1 MNGTGETLEADY
13 VVVGAGSAGC
23 VLAAR
28 LSENPNAKIVL
39 LEAGGEDTNFWIHIP
54 LGFGKTFADKRVN
67 WMFQTEP
74 DPGAANRSIY
84 WPRGKV
90 LGGSSSINGMVY
102 IRGQHE
108 DFDHWRQ
115 LGNPGWSA
123 ADVLPYFRRS
133 ESQARGADAWHGAD
147 GPLAVSDA
155 TYSHPICDAFIEAA
169 AELGFPRNPD
179 FNGRDQEGV
188 GYQQTTTRNGR
199 RCSTAVGYLHPA
211 RKRGNLRV
219 ITRALTERVLFSGKR
234 ATGVA
239 FRENGVPKTVLA
251 RKEVILCGGAIG
263 SPHVLMLS
271 GIGPAAHLMD
281 RGVEVVHDLPG
292 VGQCLQDHYSAAV
305 KLRSKESITFNDVMR
320 NPLKQLA
327 VGVRYLLFRDGPLT
341 MAAGPC
347 ALFARTRPELATP
360 DVKISISPFS
370 ADNPA
375 AGLHKFSAFT
385 VIVYQLRPDS
395 RGEIRLKSLD
405 AAASPSIAPNYLAD
419 RNDQRTVVDGLK
431 LIRRILATKHFE
443 RYIESEFRPG
453 SDVRTD
459 DELLDYARTFGSTVF
474 HPTSTCRMGND
485 PLAVVD
491 PELRVRGIEGL
502 RVADASIMPTVASG
516 NTNAA
521 TIMIGEKA
529 ADMIR
534 GVAPLAAAA

>member
-1 MNGTGETLEADY
+1 MSGSGTTLEADF

-23 VLAAR
+23 VMAAR
-28 LSENPNAKIVL
+28 LSEDPQTSVIL
-39 LEAGGEDTNFWIHIP
+39 LEAGGEDKNLWIHIP
-54 LGFGKTFADKRVN
+54 LGYGKTFADKRVN

-74 DPGAANRSIY
+74 DPGANNRSIY

-123 ADVLPYFRRS
+123 ADVLPYFRRA
-133 ESQARGADAWHGAD
+133 EHQTRGSDNWHGTD
-147 GPLAVSDA
+147 GPLSVSDA
-155 TYSHPICDAFIEAA
+155 SYNHPICDAFVEAA
-169 AELGFPRNPD
+169 ADLGFPRNKD
-179 FNGRDQEGV
+179 FNGESQEGV
-188 GYQQTTTRNGR
+188 GYQQTTTRRGR

-211 RKRGNLRV
+211 MKRPNLRV
-219 ITRALTERVLFSGKR
+219 ITRALTERVLFEGKR
-234 ATGVA
+234 AVGIA
-239 FRENGVPKTVLA
+239 FRENGVPKTVRA
-251 RKEVILCGGAIG
+251 RREVILSGGAIG
-263 SPHVLMLS
+263 SPHILLLS
-271 GIGPAAHLMD
+271 GVGPAAHLAEK
-281 RGVEVVHDLPG
+281 GVEVVHDLPG

-305 KLRSKESITFNDVMR
+305 KLRCKEKITFNDVMM

-327 VGVRYLLFRDGPLT
+327 VGMRYLMFRDGPLT

-375 AGLHKFSAFT
+375 AGLHKFSGFT

-405 AAASPSIAPNYLAD
+405 AAASPSIVPRYLSD
-419 RNDQRTVVDGLK
+419 PNDQRTVVDGLK
-431 LIRRILATKHFE
+431 LIRRILASPHFE
-443 RYIESEFRPG
+443 RFLESEFRPG
-453 SDVRTD
+453 PDVRTD
-459 DELLDYARTFGSTVF
+459 EELLNFARQFGSTVF

-485 PLAVVD
+485 PMAVVD
-491 PELRVRGIEGL
+491 PELRVHGIEGL
-502 RVADASIMPTVASG
+502 RVVDASIMPTVASG

-529 ADMIR
+529 VDMIR
-534 GVAPLAAAA
+534 GRMALAA